1 MKSGHS
7 GIGRPLAGLALV
19 LAVAAG
25 VAVAVLGTSYT
36 EPSSNPSVSEAL
48 IGALPPAKRKPA
60 PELVFTDQAGQRL
73 DLAGFKGR
81 VVLVNLWATWC
92 PPCVA
97 EMPSL
102 DRLQASL
109 GAAGF
114 QVVAISLDR
123 GGATIVK
130 RWFDHAGLTALAIFN
145 APPADF
151 AGALLPTSILIDAEG
166 REVWRGEGAYDW
178 MGEEAVA
185 TVTALLAE
193 RGAKG

>member
-1 MKSGHS
+1 MKSGNS
-7 GIGRPLAGLALV
+7 GIGLPWAALALL

-36 EPSSNPSVSEAL
+36 ERPSNPSVSEAL
-48 IGALPPAKRKPA
+48 IAAAPPGKRKAA
-60 PELVFTDQAGQRL
+60 PRFAFTDQTGARL
-73 DLAGFKGR
+73 DLARFKGR

-102 DRLQASL
+102 DRLQARL
-109 GAAGF
+109 GGDGF
-114 QVVAISLDR
+114 QVVAISLDK
-123 GGATIVK
+123 GGAAIVK
-130 RWFDHAGLTALAIFN
+130 RWFDHAGLSALAIYN
-145 APPADF
+145 APPGDF

-178 MGEEAVA
+178 VGEEAVA
-185 TVTALLAE
+185 TVKALLAE
-193 RGAKG
+193 R